1 MPAVEPYT
9 LDDLVAALSQV
20 APLDWAG
27 FFRKRV
33 FDVAPDPPLG
43 GIERGGWKLVYGPE
57 EPEFHKSFEKARKLV
72 DLKASA
78 GIGATDEGAVSILG
92 VVPGGPTG
100 HARCPPGTRRAA

>member
-20 APLDWAG
+20 AQLDWAG

-33 FDVAPDPPLG
+33 FEVAPEPPLA

-57 EPEFHKSFEKARKLV
+57 EPEFHKSYEKARKLV

-78 GIGATDEGAVSILG
+78 GIVATDEERGGGLG
-92 VVPGGPTG
+92 RGS
-100 HARCPPGTRRAA
+100 RSPPGK